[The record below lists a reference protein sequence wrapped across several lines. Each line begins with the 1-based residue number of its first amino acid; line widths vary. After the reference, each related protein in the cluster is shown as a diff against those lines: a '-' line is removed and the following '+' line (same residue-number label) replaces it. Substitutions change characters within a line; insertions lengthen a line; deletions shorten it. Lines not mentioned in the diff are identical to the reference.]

1 MDNIYPNG
9 SINKTRNEPN
19 HDIIMKGRKKVEI
32 TGVKHVES
40 FDHEEFLLE
49 TVMGFLAIKGSN
61 LKMQNLNVEQG
72 IVIIEGRIFD
82 MSYIEDHAGDHTKG
96 FFSKLFK

>member
-1 MDNIYPNG
+1 MDNFYPSNTYN
-9 SINKTRNEPN
+9 NKPQLPA
-19 HDIIMKGRKKVEI
+19 HDIIMKSRKKIEI

-49 TVMGFLAIKGSN
+49 TVMGFLAIKGSQ

-72 IVIIEGRIFD
+72 IVVIEGRIYD
-82 MSYIEDHAGDHTKG
+82 LSYLDDHDGAQSKG

>member
-1 MDNIYPNG
+1 MDNYYPSN
-9 SINKTRNEPN
+9 SFNKERQEPN
-19 HDIIMKGRKKVEI
+19 HDIVMKGRKKVEI

-49 TVMGFLAIKGSN
+49 TVMGFLAIKGN
-61 LKMQNLNVEQG
+61 HLKMKNLSVDQG
-72 IVIIEGRIFD
+72 VVVIEGKIFE
-82 MSYIEDHAGDHTKG
+82 MSYLDDHDGEHSKG